1 MCSRPTPP
9 ARSNASSSES
19 LTAAMSAGG
28 FVAVLVIDLH
38 FPDAGSLKGKR
49 KELLA
54 VKSALSRRFG
64 AAVAEV
70 DHHDLWQRSTLAAG
84 LVGRSARE
92 LEQLADAMERYLEER
107 YPDGIRVERRLLSFS
122 DLG

>member
-1 MCSRPTPP
+1 M
-9 ARSNASSSES
+9 AYLVA
-19 LTAAMSAGG
+19 LT
-28 FVAVLVIDLH
+28 IHLH
-38 FPDAGSLKGKR
+38 LPDNGSLKGKR

-54 VKSALSRRFG
+54 VKAALSRRFG

-92 LEQLADAMERYLEER
+92 LEQLADAMERYLEQR
-107 YPDGIRVERRLLSFS
+107 YPDGVRVERRLLSFS
-122 DLG
+122 DLAG